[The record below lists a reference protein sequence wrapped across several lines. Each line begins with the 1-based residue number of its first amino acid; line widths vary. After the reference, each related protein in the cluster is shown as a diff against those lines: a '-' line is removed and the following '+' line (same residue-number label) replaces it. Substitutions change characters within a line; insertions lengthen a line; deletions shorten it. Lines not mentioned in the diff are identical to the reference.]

1 MWSWSLRQKVDRGLL
16 SFRDANVFPT
26 VGRVRSIFG
35 RIARQISN
43 GIRDG
48 VRPPES
54 DDDPLRI
61 WRVRKSDI
69 AAGVREKRS
78 GIPCLRTS
86 LEVVRRQGKSAVA
99 YRDQLEP
106 LEIMASAETTE
117 GFLYAGRTNAVRYV
131 D

>member
-1 MWSWSLRQKVDRGLL
+1 M
-16 SFRDANVFPT
+16 FRNADIFPT
-26 VGRVRSIFG
+26 IGRVWSIFG
-35 RIARQISN
+35 RIGRQISN

-48 VRPPES
+48 VRPPKS
-54 DDDPLRI
+54 DYDPLRI

-78 GIPCLRTS
+78 GIPCLRTI
-86 LEVVRRQGKSAVA
+86 LEFGAKTGGASFA

-106 LEIMASAETTE
+106 LEIITSAETTE
-117 GFLYAGRTNAVRYV
+117 GFMYACRTNTVGNV